1 MVKMKNINLNLR
13 ILLIL
18 IFVLSYNISYAGWLD
33 EYKNELHTNR
43 LAIKDGSVWIVASK
57 GLIRYEKANEK
68 IFSASDEIGVNSD
81 IEYLSMATASDN
93 SLWFA
98 SEEYGVIKYDGEI
111 HDYGDCLYAELLGAR
126 FMYSFAIDSYGRVF
140 CGDLDE
146 IFYVDNLTP
155 IHQYYYCKQ
164 MYYLTNS
171 STPISPGRP
180 IIDMSFDSN
189 GNLWILS
196 NNKNASYKDGV
207 YGLSTLLKKEKQEL
221 DELLM
226 KKYAYPHI
234 GFSPTPKLEFD
245 EINATSIV
253 VDNEDNIWFTSD
265 MGIHYYN
272 QTTGKDSIIN
282 STTHSAIPNEHFYA
296 NEKDSYGN
304 IWFSSSK
311 TLMKYDGEEF
321 TTYTCPD
328 YNEAR
333 SILCDGDIVWI
344 LLKNDTLL
352 KFQNNEFE
360 AIDLTP
366 AVTGI
371 EESTTEVSKT
381 KAFVTNEMLNIENA
395 EGINSVVVYD
405 AMGKVI
411 TSANANGATSTQIAL
426 TSNTKGLLIVKI
438 NNDVVKVICD

>member
-1 MVKMKNINLNLR
+1 MKKLTIR
-13 ILLIL
+13 TRLLL
-18 IFVLSYNISYAGWLD
+18 LLTFLQFISLCNAGVID
-33 EYKNELHTNR
+33 KYKNDLRANR
-43 LAIKDGSVWIVASK
+43 LALKDNAIWIAASK
-57 GLIRYEKANEK
+57 GLVRYDKALGK
-68 IFSASDEIGVNSD
+68 VSSASEELGIDSD
-81 IEYLSMATASDN
+81 IEYLAITSTSDN
-93 SLWFA
+93 SLWFS
-98 SEEYGVIKYDGEI
+98 SEEYGVVKYDGEVRNYSDSKYSAKI
-111 HDYGDCLYAELLGAR
+111 SHRYI
-126 FMYSFAIDSYGRVF
+126 YSFVADSQGRVF
-140 CGDLDE
+140 CGDLDH

-155 IHQYYYCKQ
+155 IDEYYYCKQ
-164 MYYLTNS
+164 LYYLTNGAAAS
-171 STPISPGRP
+171 IPGRP

-189 GNLWILS
+189 DNLWILS
-196 NNKNASYKDGV
+196 NNKNASYKDGRQ
-207 YGLSTLLKKEKQEL
+207 GLATLVKKEKDDLDELLKKE
-221 DELLM
+221 
-226 KKYAYPHI
+226 YVYPYRA
-234 GFSPTPKLEFD
+234 FDAESLLEFD
-245 EINATSIV
+245 KINATSIV

-272 QTTGKDSIIN
+272 QTTEKDSIIN

-333 SILCDGDIVWI
+333 SILCDGDIVWVM
-344 LLKNDTLL
+344 LKNDTLL

-371 EESTTEVSKT
+371 EESATEVSKT

-395 EGINSVVVYD
+395 EGINSIVVYE
-405 AMGKVI
+405 ATGNVI

-426 TSNTKGLLIVKI
+426 SSNTKGLLIVKVNSEVI
-438 NNDVVKVICD
+438 KVICN

>member
-1 MVKMKNINLNLR
+1 MKKLTIR
-13 ILLIL
+13 TRLLL
-18 IFVLSYNISYAGWLD
+18 LLTFLQFISLCNAGVID
-33 EYKNELHTNR
+33 KYKNDLRANR
-43 LAIKDGSVWIVASK
+43 LALKDNAIWIAASK
-57 GLIRYEKANEK
+57 GLVKYDKALGK
-68 IFSASDEIGVNSD
+68 VSSASEELGIDSD
-81 IEYLSMATASDN
+81 IEYLAITSTSDN
-93 SLWFA
+93 SLWFS
-98 SEEYGVIKYDGEI
+98 SEEYGVVKYDGEVRNYSDSKYSAKI
-111 HDYGDCLYAELLGAR
+111 SHRYI
-126 FMYSFAIDSYGRVF
+126 YSFVADSQGRVF
-140 CGDLDE
+140 CGDLDH

-155 IHQYYYCKQ
+155 IDEYYYCKQ
-164 MYYLTNS
+164 LYYLTNGAAAS
-171 STPISPGRP
+171 FPGRP

-189 GNLWILS
+189 DNLWILS
-196 NNKNASYKDGV
+196 NNKNASYKDGRQ
-207 YGLSTLLKKEKQEL
+207 GLATLVKKEKDDLDELLKKE
-221 DELLM
+221 
-226 KKYAYPHI
+226 YVYPYRA
-234 GFSPTPKLEFD
+234 FDAESLLEFD
-245 EINATSIV
+245 KINATSIV

-360 AIDLTP
+360 PIDLAP
-366 AVTGI
+366 AVMGI
-371 EESTTEVSKT
+371 NESVIEAHKT
-381 KAFVTNEMLNIENA
+381 KAYITNGELNIENE

-426 TSNTKGLLIVKI
+426 PSNTKGLLIVKVNSEVI
-438 NNDVVKVICD
+438 KVICN